1 MRLNTIIRNAGF
13 KYLAH
18 VHAISG
24 IKPDFMYRIYQQ
36 DMAGAADIVATYAPY
51 RRLKPLLSE
60 PVKVEI
66 EVDGIMKVSINCP
79 RADLTRALK
88 RANLSRDQVRAVL
101 LAGYTKTPLQYAD
114 EQATGELDGYD
125 SPAGMMYPVKTGGDK

>member
-13 KYLAH
+13 KNLTH
-18 VHAISG
+18 FHSISG